1 MTLEKPTIGQ
11 CAECAAGADGELWH
25 YRSPS
30 LKGCC
35 NTGDRYL
42 NREHRNQHSL
52 FKNIARSRI
61 SCFPDA
67 GATLIFQQNILL
79 TCLIS
84 SAHIAGH
91 HQ

>member
-1 MTLEKPTIGQ
+1 MFQIPGRTRENERSYYLHTIKHQ
-11 CAECAAGADGELWH
+11 H

-42 NREHRNQHSL
+42 NSEHRNQHLL
-52 FKNIARSRI
+52 FKTIARSRI

-79 TCLIS
+79 T
-84 SAHIAGH
+84 
-91 HQ
+91 